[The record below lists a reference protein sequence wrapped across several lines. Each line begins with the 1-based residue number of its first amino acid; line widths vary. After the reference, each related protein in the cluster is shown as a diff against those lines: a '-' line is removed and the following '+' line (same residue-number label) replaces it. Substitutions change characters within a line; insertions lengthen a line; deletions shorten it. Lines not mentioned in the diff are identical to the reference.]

1 MTQTRPLAAP
11 SLPENIRQLLVD
23 HKAFDIKVIDVSG
36 LTSITDTVVVASGTS
51 QRHLQSLAEHL
62 LAGLKSGGWPVLGIE
77 GKRDSD
83 WVLVDAGDA
92 IVHLMLPRA
101 RAFYNLEQLWEVP
114 LTRSAGA

>member
-1 MTQTRPLAAP
+1 
-11 SLPENIRQLLVD
+11 LPDVIRQCLAD
-23 HKAFDIKVIDVSG
+23 HKAFDIKTIDVRG
-36 LTSITDTVVVASGTS
+36 LTGITDTIVIASGTS

-62 LAGLKSGGWPVLGIE
+62 LTALKSGSWRVIGIE

-101 RAFYNLEQLWEVP
+101 RALYHLEQLWDVP